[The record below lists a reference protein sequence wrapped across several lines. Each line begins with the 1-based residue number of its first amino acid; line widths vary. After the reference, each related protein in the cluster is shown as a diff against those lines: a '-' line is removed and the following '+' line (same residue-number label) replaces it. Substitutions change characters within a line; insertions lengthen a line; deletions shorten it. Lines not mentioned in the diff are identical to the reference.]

1 MDWSQH
7 SIPAMRLEARFGDRL
22 VPAFCE
28 RPGDIW
34 AMIADAAKR
43 NPDGEALVCGAQRM
57 NWREVTQQSAR
68 IAAGFARLGLARGD
82 RVAVLLGNR
91 IEFALTM
98 FAAAHAGLVTVL
110 LSTRQQKPEIAYVL
124 TDCGASC

>member
-22 VPAFCE
+22 VSAFCE

-43 NPDGEALVCGAQRM
+43 NPDGEALVCGD
-57 NWREVTQQSAR
+57 
-68 IAAGFARLGLARGD
+68 AADELARG
-82 RVAVLLGNR
+82 RRSNR
-91 IEFALTM
+91 RGSRPDLRGWDWR
-98 FAAAHAGLVTVL
+98 AAT
-110 LSTRQQKPEIAYVL
+110 
-124 TDCGASC
+124 ASRCCSATGSNSR